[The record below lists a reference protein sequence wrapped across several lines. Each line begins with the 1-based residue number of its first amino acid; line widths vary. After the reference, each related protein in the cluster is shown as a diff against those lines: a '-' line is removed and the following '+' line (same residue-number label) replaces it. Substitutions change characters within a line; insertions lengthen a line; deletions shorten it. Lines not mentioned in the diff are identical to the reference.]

1 MKINGYEIVIN
12 TLTDNITYEKA
23 IDRMC
28 HNMREPKQTKRIK
41 YLRRDQ
47 RANRYFVQN
56 SYGALIEKESSR
68 SMSHEDIENKL
79 KEMMLLFKK
88 DYESQTITDKNG
100 KSRKRV
106 WQKKMTLFTE
116 ILLTFG
122 TQRPKEEEGL
132 NEEETKFVNGLN
144 IFANA
149 MDFINK
155 YCKKYGVE
163 CIAAAE
169 HNDEKTKHWQIIFSN
184 YDFTKHACIRRDRKN
199 MAIYGRE
206 MQDMGADAFSGIAV
220 RGVVGSKAIH
230 KTLKQMHE
238 TELSYKSEQAL
249 KNDITSSFK
258 EYVGKVF
265 DEKKSFTGK
274 IRYEI
279 SKDGME
285 EFVKTISKDIYDL
298 TKQNITI
305 IKDTDLQNKI
315 DELEKQLAYKSEVLA
330 RKNELELENQLLHK
344 EILELKELNKTF
356 EDKDIVLAQK
366 EEINVLKETLKQ
378 KDVSI
383 NNYKSQILNSKEII
397 NQAKADK
404 EELTRLKG
412 VEAKKIE
419 VEEENKELEKEVKK
433 YKELVTKQQKEV
445 EELGQAMEA
454 NEALKNENQSLADEN
469 KRLKDENKTLKGFK
483 EKVVTFFKSVASTIP
498 NVRNFINSYLPEIKN
513 EIFSKK
519 DSSLEM

>member
-1 MKINGYEIVIN
+1 
-12 TLTDNITYEKA
+12 
-23 IDRMC
+23 
-28 HNMREPKQTKRIK
+28 
-41 YLRRDQ
+41 
-47 RANRYFVQN
+47 
-56 SYGALIEKESSR
+56 
-68 SMSHEDIENKL
+68 MSHEDIENKL

-106 WQKKMTLFTE
+106 WQKKMTPFTE

-122 TQRPKEEEGL
+122 TQRPKEEKEGL

-163 CIAAAE
+163 CVAAAE

-249 KNDITSSFK
+249 KNDITSSFE

-274 IRYEI
+274 IHYEI
-279 SKDGME
+279 SKEGME
-285 EFVKTISKDIYDL
+285 EFIKTISKDIYDL

-315 DELEKQLAYKSEVLA
+315 DELEKQLADKSEVLA
-330 RKNELELENQLLHK
+330 RKNELEAE
-344 EILELKELNKTF
+344 
-356 EDKDIVLAQK
+356 
-366 EEINVLKETLKQ
+366 
-378 KDVSI
+378 S
-383 NNYKSQILNSKEII
+383 NY
-397 NQAKADK
+397 
-404 EELTRLKG
+404 
-412 VEAKKIE
+412 
-419 VEEENKELEKEVKK
+419 
-433 YKELVTKQQKEV
+433 
-445 EELGQAMEA
+445 
-454 NEALKNENQSLADEN
+454 
-469 KRLKDENKTLKGFK
+469 
-483 EKVVTFFKSVASTIP
+483 
-498 NVRNFINSYLPEIKN
+498 
-513 EIFSKK
+513 
-519 DSSLEM
+519 